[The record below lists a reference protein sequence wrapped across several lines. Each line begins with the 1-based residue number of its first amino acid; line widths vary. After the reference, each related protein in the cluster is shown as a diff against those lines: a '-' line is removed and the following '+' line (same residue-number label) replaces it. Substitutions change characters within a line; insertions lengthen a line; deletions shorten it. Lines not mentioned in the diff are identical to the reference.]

1 MIRAVALL
9 AIVATAFAAPIPD
22 LDEEWTN
29 FKATHVKTYEVE
41 EELVR
46 KAIFHNNLRI
56 IQKHNVEADLG
67 QHTYWMGVNEY
78 SDWTSTEFRNYM
90 NGYKRSNVT
99 SGSTFMPASYI
110 KVPASVDWRPKGY
123 VTPVKNQGQC
133 GSCWAFSATGSLEGQ
148 HFKKTGN
155 LVSLSEQNLVDCSK
169 SYGNMG
175 CEGGL
180 MDSAFKYI
188 KANHGIDTEK
198 CYPYKHVDE
207 RCHFKKSC
215 IGATV
220 TGYVDV
226 KQMDENALLQASAT
240 IGPISVAIDAG
251 HQSFQMY
258 SHGVYNEPR
267 CSQTQ
272 LDHGVLVVG
281 YGTESG
287 QDYWLV
293 KNSWGATWGQNGY
306 IMMSRNKNNQCGI
319 ATSAS
324 YPLV

>member
-9 AIVATAFAAPIPD
+9 ALVATAFAAPL
-22 LDEEWTN
+22 LDQEWES
-29 FKATHVKTYEVE
+29 FKTSHQKTYAAD

-46 KAIFHNNLRI
+46 KAIFSNNLNI
-56 IQKHNVEADLG
+56 IQKHNVEADMG
-67 QHTYWMGVNEY
+67 EHTYWLGVNQY
-78 SDWTSTEFRNYM
+78 ADWTSDEFRGFM
-90 NGYKRSNVT
+90 NGYKMRNIS
-99 SGSTFMPASYI
+99 SGSTFLAASH
-110 KVPASVDWRPKGY
+110 VELPTTVDWRPKGY
-123 VTPVKNQGQC
+123 VTGVKNQAQC
-133 GSCWAFSATGSLEGQ
+133 GSCWAFSTTGSLEGQ
-148 HFKKTGN
+148 HFKKTGD
-155 LVSLSEQNLVDCSK
+155 LVSLSEQNLVDCSRH
-169 SYGNMG
+169 YGNMG

-188 KANHGIDTEK
+188 KANHGIDKES
-198 CYPYKHVDE
+198 CYPYKAKDE

-220 TGYVDV
+220 TGFVDV
-226 KQMDENALLQASAT
+226 KRMDENALQQAVAT

-251 HQSFQMY
+251 HNSFQLY
-258 SHGVYNEPR
+258 KRGVYSELK

-272 LDHGVLVVG
+272 LDHGVLAVG
-281 YGTESG
+281 YGTQDG

-293 KNSWGATWGQNGY
+293 KNSWGATWGVQGY

-319 ATSAS
+319 ATQAS